1 MNAEKILLTNVDIA
15 APVKL
20 LWLRLEEREKYL
32 TEQNKLNTFVINN
45 TQTQDL
51 KFDVINF
58 INYTWEQ
65 LRYYKVPADVIEMFK
80 TKLTNVYKLHITS

>member
-1 MNAEKILLTNVDIA
+1 MNAEKILLTNVEID

-32 TEQNKLNTFVINN
+32 IEQNKLNTFVINN

-51 KFDVINF
+51 KFDVTNF

-65 LRYYKVPADVIEMFK
+65 LRYYKVPVDVIRMFQ
-80 TKLTNVYKLHITS
+80 TKLTNVYNLV

>member
-1 MNAEKILLTNVDIA
+1 MNAEQILLTNVEID

-32 TEQNKLNTFVINN
+32 IEQNKLNTFVINN

-51 KFDVINF
+51 KFDVTNF
-58 INYTWEQ
+58 INYTSDQ
-65 LRYYKVPADVIEMFK
+65 LRYYKVPVDVIEMFK
-80 TKLTNVYKLHITS
+80 TKLTNVYNLV

>member
-1 MNAEKILLTNVDIA
+1 MNPEKILLTNVEID

-32 TEQNKLNTFVINN
+32 IEQNKLNTYVINN

-51 KFDVINF
+51 KFDVTNF

-80 TKLTNVYKLHITS
+80 TKLTNIYNLV

>member
-1 MNAEKILLTNVDIA
+1 MNPEKILLTNVEID

-32 TEQNKLNTFVINN
+32 IEQNKLNTYVINN

-51 KFDVINF
+51 KFDVTNL

-65 LRYYKVPADVIEMFK
+65 LRYNKVPADVLEMFK
-80 TKLTNVYKLHITS
+80 TKLTNVYNLV

>member
-1 MNAEKILLTNVDIA
+1 MNAEQILLTNVEID

-32 TEQNKLNTFVINN
+32 IEQNKLNTFVINN

-51 KFDVINF
+51 KFDVTNF

-65 LRYYKVPADVIEMFK
+65 LRYYKVPVDVIRMFQ
-80 TKLTNVYKLHITS
+80 TKLTNVYNLV

>member
-1 MNAEKILLTNVDIA
+1 MNPEKILLTNVDIA

-20 LWLRLEEREKYL
+20 LWLRLLEKEKYL
-32 TEQNKLNTFVINN
+32 IEQNKLNTFVINN

-51 KFDVINF
+51 KFDVINY

-65 LRYYKVPADVIEMFK
+65 IRYYNVSNEVTELFK
-80 TKLTNVYKLHITS
+80 SKLTDIYNLV

>member
-1 MNAEKILLTNVDIA
+1 MNAEKILLTNVEID

-32 TEQNKLNTFVINN
+32 IEQNKLNTFVINN

-51 KFDVINF
+51 KFDVTNF

-65 LRYYKVPADVIEMFK
+65 LRYYKVPIDVIKMFQ
-80 TKLTNVYKLHITS
+80 TKLTYVYNLV

>member
-1 MNAEKILLTNVDIA
+1 MNPEKILLTNVEID

-51 KFDVINF
+51 KYDVINF

-65 LRYYKVPADVIEMFK
+65 LRYYKVPADVIKMFQ
-80 TKLTNVYKLHITS
+80 TKLTNVYNLV

>member
-1 MNAEKILLTNVDIA
+1 MNPEKILLTNVEID

-20 LWLRLEEREKYL
+20 LWLRLEEREQYL
-32 TEQNKLNTFVINN
+32 IEQNKLNTYVINN

-51 KFDVINF
+51 KFDVTNF

-80 TKLTNVYKLHITS
+80 TKLTNVYNLV

>member
-1 MNAEKILLTNVDIA
+1 MNAEKILLTNVEID

-32 TEQNKLNTFVINN
+32 IEQNKLNTYVINN

-51 KFDVINF
+51 KFDVTNF

-65 LRYYKVPADVIEMFK
+65 LRYYKVPVDVIRMFQ
-80 TKLTNVYKLHITS
+80 TKLTNVYNLV

>member
-1 MNAEKILLTNVDIA
+1 MNAEKILLTNVEID

-32 TEQNKLNTFVINN
+32 IEQNKLNTYVINN

-51 KFDVINF
+51 KFDVTNF

-80 TKLTNVYKLHITS
+80 TKLTNVYNLV